1 MVEYHHGNDAA
12 LDRSFSALSDPTR
25 RAIYARLLHEEQ
37 TVSRLAGPFEMS
49 LNAVSKHI
57 KTLEHAGLVV
67 RRRAGRE
74 HYLKAR
80 PEPLD
85 QVFSWVERQRLMWN
99 QSLDRLE
106 AELASENTEGTT

>member
-1 MVEYHHGNDAA
+1 MVEYEHSGDAA

-37 TVSRLAGPFEMS
+37 TVSGLAGPFDMS

-57 KTLEHAGLVV
+57 KKLEHAGLVV

-74 HYLKAR
+74 HFLKAR
-80 PEPLD
+80 AEPLD
-85 QVFSWVERQRLMWN
+85 QVVSWVERQRRMWN

-106 AELASENTEGTT
+106 AELASDNTDEI